1 MPASFEV
8 NRFILGYIIVFIAQL
23 SVSYSNDY
31 FDVEAD
37 RLTKKTLFSGGS
49 KVLVDH
55 PELRR
60 FSKCFALN
68 LIVLSCVLAAV
79 CTILF
84 SLSFLFLVVV
94 ITGNIAGWFYSAPP
108 LRLVYRG
115 LGELVLML
123 SVGFFVPG
131 LAYWINKGSFDG
143 LYLLFILP
151 LLLYGLGFILN
162 VEMPDSEIDAQ
173 VRKKTFIA
181 RKGRPLGFLVIG
193 FVFFLNSLYFF
204 LVYLFVRQVSDLD
217 FRIIAL
223 FSFIPLSIGLLGIIK
238 RKKERI
244 AEQIALMNLI
254 SLLLLII
261 FCDVY
266 FLRIILA

>member
-1 MPASFEV
+1 
-8 NRFILGYIIVFIAQL
+8 
-23 SVSYSNDY
+23 
-31 FDVEAD
+31 
-37 RLTKKTLFSGGS
+37 
-49 KVLVDH
+49 
-55 PELRR
+55 
-60 FSKCFALN
+60 
-68 LIVLSCVLAAV
+68 VLAAI

-84 SLSFLFLVVV
+84 SLSFLFLVAV

-108 LRLVYRG
+108 LRLVYRD

-173 VRKKTFIA
+173 ARKKTFIA

-193 FVFFLNSLYFF
+193 FVFFLNSLYFL

-223 FSFIPLSIGLLGIIK
+223 FSFIPLSMGLLGIIK

-266 FLRIILA
+266 FLRILLT